1 MTVSLRHVSFLIVL
15 VLSFVYFNCGRQAV
29 EKKPP
34 KEVSNAIFDSVF
46 TLIQKGEI
54 SSRQE
59 FEAARNDIA
68 SGLLK
73 AVGTDSLGRT
83 DSLVYGRLLFWSG
96 DEKGAREIFEEL
108 QSGFDSE
115 AREASLELI
124 TIEIELGDPS
134 AAEKLVRK
142 YRMDYPPG
150 PDNAVALY
158 EQCEN
163 LGGRYNDM
171 NLIEDAIRVYLDE
184 LSSLPF
190 DLPYKS
196 YALLSDLVNVCQEMD
211 DIDEYSSML
220 RRCKEGLEEG
230 FADYVEHTVY
240 ADSTE
245 EANDRNPEAFKMHI
259 NACDLLL
266 KRLNLIGKPAPP
278 ISFLNVYN
286 VDSSL
291 TLESLKGKVVI
302 IDFWTTWCLPCVIGF
317 SELKIIYDEYKARG
331 LEIVGITSLQRYYA
345 DEEAGVVEKN
355 IDPKRE
361 IELTGDFIK
370 QKGIVWPCAISEQKV
385 FNPDYTVNSVPTF
398 VLIDRE
404 GYIRFI
410 QSFAGQSE
418 QKKRIIERLL

>member
-1 MTVSLRHVSFLIVL
+1 MSCLIVL

-171 NLIEDAIRVYLDE
+171 NLIEDAIGVYMDE
-184 LSSLPF
+184 LNSLPF

-196 YALLSDLVNVCQEMD
+196 YTLLSDLVNVCQEMD
-211 DIDEYSSML
+211 DIDEYRSL
-220 RRCKEGLEEG
+220 LHRCKGGLEKG

-245 EANDRNPEAFKMHI
+245 EADDRNPEAYKMHI
-259 NACDLLL
+259 NACDLLF
-266 KRLNLIGKPAPP
+266 KRLDLIGKPAPP
-278 ISFLNVYN
+278 ITFLHFYN
-286 VDSSL
+286 ADLSL
-291 TLESLKGKVVI
+291 TLESLKDKVVI

-317 SELKIIYDEYKARG
+317 SELKKIYEEYQSRG

-345 DEEAGVVEKN
+345 DEQSGVVEKD
-355 IDPKRE
+355 IDPERE
-361 IELTGDFIK
+361 IKLTGEFIK
-370 QKGIVWPCAISEQKV
+370 QKGIVWPCAISKQKV
-385 FNPDYTVNSVPTF
+385 FNPNYTINSIPTF

-404 GYIRFI
+404 GYIRFV

-418 QKKRIIERLL
+418 QKKRLIERLL